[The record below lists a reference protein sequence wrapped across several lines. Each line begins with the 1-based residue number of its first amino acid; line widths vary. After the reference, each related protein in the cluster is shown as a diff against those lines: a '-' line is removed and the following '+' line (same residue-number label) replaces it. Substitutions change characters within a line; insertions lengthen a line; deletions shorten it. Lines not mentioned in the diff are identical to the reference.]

1 MLDVPGLADY
11 LAVSEKFVR
20 RLVDQRRIPFRK
32 VGRLVRFDPAEVA
45 QWLASCKVDA
55 VR

>member
-32 VGRLVRFDPAEVA
+32 GTWIAGRVGLV
-45 QWLASCKVDA
+45 
-55 VR
+55 